1 MNSKLLSSIYLMLL
15 IPLSNLNIK
24 NDFKL
29 SQKTMIDQDLKTIY
43 FGAGCFWCV
52 EAIFQEVDGV
62 VDVIPGYCGG
72 ATKNPTYNEVCS
84 GNTGHVE
91 VAKITFDSKKVQLD
105 HLLDVFWKTHDPTTL
120 NRQGNDIGTQY
131 RSAIFYLTE
140 NQRSTANKFKE
151 QLEESKVWENT
162 VVTEILKIDIFY
174 PAENYHHNY
183 YKNNKSQGYCQY
195 VIQPKIEKY
204 KKIFTVKENNK

>member
-1 MNSKLLSSIYLMLL
+1 MV
-15 IPLSNLNIK
+15 
-24 NDFKL
+24 
-29 SQKTMIDQDLKTIY
+29 DQDLETIY

-52 EAIFQEVDGV
+52 EAIFQQVDGV

-140 NQRSTANKFKE
+140 NQKSTANKYKE

-204 KKIFTVKENNK
+204 KKIFTPKENNK